1 MKVEEVLSRLM
12 YKPLQGT
19 EETVWHELALIIE
32 EISEVEV

>member
-12 YKPLQGT
+12 SKPFQGT
-19 EETVWHELALIIE
+19 EGTIWHELALIIE